1 MLEKSR
7 LGWRYAKLRLA
18 SEINVFIRFNGG
30 RWRSIIELRRG
41 TTKITTS
48 FNRLIGKVGG
58 LRIRG
63 KGRGRNQ

>member
-30 RWRSIIELRRG
+30 RWWSFIGIRRG

-48 FNRLIGKVGG
+48 FNRSIGKVGG
-58 LRIRG
+58 PRIRG
-63 KGRGRNQ
+63 RGRGRI

>member
-7 LGWRYAKLRLA
+7 SGWRYAKLRLA
-18 SEINVFIRFNGG
+18 LEINVFIRFNGG
-30 RWRSIIELRRG
+30 RWRSFIELRRK

-48 FNRLIGKVGG
+48 FNRFIGKVGG

-63 KGRGRNQ
+63 KGRGRI